1 MTSSNQEPG
10 VCWRHGAQFV
20 ALNWQRFDVGMMQNE
35 AMFVE
40 SGGYV
45 LKPAYVHDANVKKKT
60 FLLSIQVHFCLL
72 RLMEIIGA
80 SGLPC
85 PEDLKDVGDL
95 DPYVK
100 VKLDAETEIIRET
113 KKKKDTG
120 PNVIWDEQLN
130 FGKVEDNLAFLT

>member
-1 MTSSNQEPG
+1 
-10 VCWRHGAQFV
+10 
-20 ALNWQRFDVGMMQNE
+20 MQNE

-45 LKPAYVHDANVKKKT
+45 LKPAYVHDASVKKKS
-60 FLLSIQVHFCLL
+60 FSLSIQVYFSLV

-85 PEDLKDVGDL
+85 PEDMKDVSDL

-100 VKLDAETEIIRET
+100 VKLDADTEIIRET

-120 PNVIWDEQLN
+120 PNVMWDEELR